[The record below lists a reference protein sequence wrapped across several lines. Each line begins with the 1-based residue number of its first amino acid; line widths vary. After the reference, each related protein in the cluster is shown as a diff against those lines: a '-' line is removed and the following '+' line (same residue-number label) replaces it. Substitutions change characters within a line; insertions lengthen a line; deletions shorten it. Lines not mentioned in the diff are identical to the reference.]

1 MDIEGAEYAVLRNT
15 MTRGPRLEVLCV
27 EFDEI
32 RNALG
37 GDHQQR
43 IAEAVEMVKAAGY
56 MFARLEDSNALILRR
71 N

>member
-1 MDIEGAEYAVLRNT
+1 MLQNT
-15 MTRGPRLEVLCV
+15 MTRGPRPELLCV

-37 GDHQQR
+37 GDHQKR
-43 IAEAVEMVKAAGY
+43 IAEAVEMVNSAGY
-56 MFARLEDSNALILRR
+56 KFARLEDSNALILRR

>member
-1 MDIEGAEYAVLRNT
+1 MDIEGAEYRVLRNT
-15 MTRGPRLEVLCV
+15 MTRGSRPEVLCV

-37 GDHQQR
+37 GDHQKR

-56 MFARLEDSNALILRR
+56 KFARLGDSNALILRR